1 MFDPILTGIGFGLI
15 LAVILGPVFF
25 TLLQT
30 ALHEGFKAGVHLAFG
45 VFLSDTFWIL
55 ILYFFASKLELLGT
69 DSGHAKHHYA
79 SYIGWVGG
87 IVLIVFGFFT
97 ARKEYKVKQ
106 VDDDKKTVH
115 AKFVLKGFILN
126 TFNPAVPIFWLGIL
140 SLLALQKDYNRTHE
154 MVFFGTVLTTAFGC
168 DLGKSYVAEKIKAI
182 LKPNVL
188 HWLNRILGVILIGV
202 GLRMIIK
209 IL

>member
-1 MFDPILTGIGFGLI
+1 MLDPILTGIGFGLI

-45 VFLSDTFWIL
+45 VFLSDSFWIL
-55 ILYFFASKLELLGT
+55 ILYFFAAKLELLG
-69 DSGHAKHHYA
+69 DSAHAKHHYA
-79 SYIGWVGG
+79 SYIGWIGG
-87 IVLIVFGFFT
+87 IVLIVFGFVT
-97 ARKEYKVKQ
+97 AKKEYKVKQ
-106 VDDDKKTVH
+106 VDDNRKTVH
-115 AKFVLKGFILN
+115 AKFVLKGFVLN
-126 TFNPAVPIFWLGIL
+126 TFNPAVPIFWLGVL
-140 SLLALQKDYNRTHE
+140 SLLALQKDYTKSHE
-154 MVFFGTVLTTAFGC
+154 LVFFGSVLATAFGC

-202 GLRMIIK
+202 GVRMIIK